1 MKESYNRDPLV
12 AAAENL
18 MVTEDVAKIQNKV
31 AQLKVGDKTNY
42 GTVKEISDV
51 SITFKAPYTPKTK
64 IPFRQRKM
72 GSADYLLMNLVK
84 LTPDGKGLDKTFKKE
99 SNEFVGAAA
108 AAKVAGEDEFEFEGE
123 KYPTK
128 IGLAVAKK
136 IMGEDNEV
144 LESNEF
150 VGAAAAAK
158 VAGEDEFEFE
168 GEKYPTKIGLA
179 VAKKIMGEDN
189 EVLESNEFVGAAA
202 AAKVAGEDEF
212 EFEGEKYPTK
222 IGLAVAKKIMGES
235 FSIEKDI
242 TEERGS
248 LKNSLAILAK
258 AGVNGRFP
266 NLAKLAQAIRKNYKA
281 ITGETYEDSDQV
293 AMSEVIADLIIHYRL
308 DGEDFI
314 AAWDKTIKEEATELE
329 EKEGEEWYTCET
341 VVKSSGQLYS
351 TFWVKAVDLRDAK
364 KKADKVFK
372 ELVNVS
378 FPKGS
383 ENKFTL
389 RVKKGDNLGTLVAD
403 IMSD

>member
-84 LTPDGKGLDKTFKKE
+84 LTPDGKGLDKTFKK
-99 SNEFVGAAA
+99 
-108 AAKVAGEDEFEFEGE
+108 
-123 KYPTK
+123 
-128 IGLAVAKK
+128 
-136 IMGEDNEV
+136 
-144 LESNEF
+144 
-150 VGAAAAAK
+150 
-158 VAGEDEFEFE
+158 
-168 GEKYPTKIGLA
+168 
-179 VAKKIMGEDN
+179 
-189 EVLESNEFVGAAA
+189 ESNEFVGAAA

>member
-179 VAKKIMGEDN
+179 VAKKIMGE
-189 EVLESNEFVGAAA
+189 
-202 AAKVAGEDEF
+202 
-212 EFEGEKYPTK
+212 
-222 IGLAVAKKIMGES
+222 S

-314 AAWDKTIKEEATELE
+314 DAWDKTIKEEATELE